1 MLVALVLPGL
11 LAARPRQL
19 GYSYELDTPGAGV
32 RYRGDISGVV
42 GPSIALPA
50 LNMPSVT
57 TMVRPILRTQFQWF
71 LAELSLFIIFM
82 LDRGGGVECFLVS
95 FNHNI
100 FMAVQK
106 TCDKILKLNV
116 ESKKC
121 LTTLESN
128 ECLRQVNC

>member
-1 MLVALVLPGL
+1 MLVLVALVLPGL

-42 GPSIALPA
+42 GPSIALPT

-71 LAELSLFIIFM
+71 FSRTFIVLFIYAGW
-82 LDRGGGVECFLVS
+82 RWRSGVLSRFFQSQYLYGSTENL
-95 FNHNI
+95 
-100 FMAVQK
+100 
-106 TCDKILKLNV
+106 
-116 ESKKC
+116 
-121 LTTLESN
+121 
-128 ECLRQVNC
+128 

>member
-42 GPSIALPA
+42 GPSIALPT

-71 LAELSLFIIFM
+71 LAELSLYCSSYLCWM
-82 LDRGGGVECFLVS
+82 EVEEWSAFSFLS
-95 FNHNI
+95 I
-100 FMAVQK
+100 TISLWQYR
-106 TCDKILKLNV
+106 KLV
-116 ESKKC
+116 IKY
-121 LTTLESN
+121 
-128 ECLRQVNC
+128 